1 MYFRQNKIYLASA
14 SPRRAELLQQIGVEF
29 EVIGADID
37 ETLRPQEVAT
47 DYVSR
52 MAQEKG
58 QRARELLAQS
68 AQPAR
73 PVLSADTVV
82 VLDQH
87 ILGKPAGRVDAAR
100 MLRQLSGHTHD
111 VFTAVSLW
119 DGHQVQNGLSRSRVA
134 FAALSEEQI
143 AWYCDTG
150 EPLDK
155 AGAYAIQGGA
165 ALFIEK
171 LEGSY
176 SGVMGLPLFET
187 GRLLANL
194 K

>member
-1 MYFRQNKIYLASA
+1 
-14 SPRRAELLQQIGVEF
+14 
-29 EVIGADID
+29 
-37 ETLRPQEVAT
+37 
-47 DYVSR
+47 
-52 MAQEKG
+52 
-58 QRARELLAQS
+58 
-68 AQPAR
+68 
-73 PVLSADTVV
+73 
-82 VLDQH
+82 
-87 ILGKPAGRVDAAR
+87 

>member
-29 EVIGADID
+29 EVIVADID

>member
-134 FAALSEEQI
+134 FAALSEI